1 MASFSFIA
9 AFVAAAAAAVI
20 QGSIGIGFSFLVVPV
35 LALVAPDLLPTT
47 VLLLLLPLSLAIAVR
62 ERFSI
67 DTAGL
72 AWIIGGR
79 VAGTALAVP
88 ALGAFTADELR
99 PIFGG
104 LIVLMVAVTVSR
116 IRVPF
121 TPATMTVT
129 GFLSG
134 LFSTLAALGGPPL
147 GVLYSSR
154 RASELR
160 STLGLTF
167 ALGLGISLLGLALGG
182 QISRVQL
189 IGAAK
194 LAPALVLG
202 FAVSR
207 RLHGRLDSRLQTV
220 VLAFAAL
227 VGVLAVFQ

>member
-1 MASFSFIA
+1 MASLSFVA
-9 AFVAAAAAAVI
+9 AFVAVAAAATL
-20 QGSIGIGFSFLVVPV
+20 QGSIGIGFSFVIVPV
-35 LALVAPDLLPTT
+35 LALLAPELLPTT
-47 VLLLLLPLSLAIAVR
+47 VLLLLLPLSIAIAAR

-72 AWIIGGR
+72 GWIIGGR
-79 VAGTALAVP
+79 IAGTAVAVP
-88 ALGAFTADELR
+88 ALGAFTAAELR

-104 LIVLMVAVTVSR
+104 VIVLMVLVSLSR
-116 IRVPF
+116 IRVAF

-167 ALGLGISLLGLALGG
+167 ALGLGISLIGLALGG
-182 QISRVQL
+182 QINRVQV
-189 IGAAK
+189 IGAAS
-194 LAPALVLG
+194 LAPALILG
-202 FAVSR
+202 FFVSR
-207 RLHGRLDSRLQTV
+207 RLHGRLDSRLRSV
-220 VLAFAAL
+220 VLGFAL
-227 VGVLAVFQ
+227 VVGVVALFY